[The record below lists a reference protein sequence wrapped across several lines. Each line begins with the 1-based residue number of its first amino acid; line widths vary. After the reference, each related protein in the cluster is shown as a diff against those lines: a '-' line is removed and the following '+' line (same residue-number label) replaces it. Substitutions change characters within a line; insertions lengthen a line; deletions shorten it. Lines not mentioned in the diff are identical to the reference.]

1 MTRRIAI
8 FSFGVI
14 SYAIFFATF
23 LYSIG
28 FLINVGVPKSMDSDP
43 SGSLGVSLLIDLALL
58 SVFAVQH
65 SLMARPFFKR
75 WMTRY
80 VPEEAER
87 SVYVLASSLA
97 MILMFWQW
105 RPLGGTIW
113 NVSDPVGQALLYGGF
128 AFGFGLVL
136 VSTFLINHFDLF
148 GLRQSWLA
156 LIGKP
161 YTKLTFVTPWPYK
174 VVRHPLYVGWFFAFW
189 CTPTMT
195 ATHLVFALMT
205 SAYILVAIQLEER
218 DLKTMHPEYADYARK
233 VPMLVPSLRGRKA
246 VASEAPAA

>member
-1 MTRRIAI
+1 MTKRIAI
-8 FSFGVI
+8 FTFGVV

-28 FLINVGVPKSMDSDP
+28 FLINVGVPKSMDSAAE
-43 SGSLGVSLLIDLALL
+43 GSLGLSLLIDLALL

-75 WMTRY
+75 WMTRF
-80 VPEEAER
+80 VPSEAER

-105 RPLGGTIW
+105 RPLGGVIW
-113 NVSDPVGQALLYGGF
+113 NVTDPVGQALLYGGF

-136 VSTFLINHFDLF
+136 LSTFLINHFDLF

-161 YTKLTFVTPWPYK
+161 YTKLEFTMPLLYK
-174 VVRHPLYVGWFFAFW
+174 WVRHPLYVGWFFAFW

-205 SAYILVAIQLEER
+205 SAYILVAIQFEQN
-218 DLKTMHPEYADYARK
+218 DLRRQHPEYADYARK
-233 VPMLVPSLRGRKA
+233 VPMLVPSLRSNK
-246 VASEAPAA
+246 